1 MENVVSREHDEQ
13 MWWRISDTIRH
24 FMVHGYKYRNVPWTV
39 PHEINMATC
48 PDERY
53 LVNSNI
59 GEFVGSAEQSFLYLD
74 SIGKLGK
81 GKFVTCTP
89 CFRNDEE
96 DYFHQKTFMKVELYD
111 NDFGESSL
119 EEMVELA
126 RDRFSRM
133 TAFLLGDLDPP
144 VRIVSTPEGFDIEI
158 NGIEVG
164 SYGERSWG
172 DMKWLCGTALAEPR
186 FTRAITP
193 KWVAGS

>member
-74 SIGKLGK
+74 TIGKLGK

-89 CFRNDEE
+89 CFRNDDE

-111 NDFGESSL
+111 NDFDESSL
-119 EEMVELA
+119 GDMIELA
-126 RDRFSRM
+126 RDHFFSIGALSEEGEVSPLAATPDRNFS
-133 TAFLLGDLDPP
+133 TSQP
-144 VRIVSTPEGFDIEI
+144 RIKSASSDSIG
-158 NGIEVG
+158 
-164 SYGERSWG
+164 
-172 DMKWLCGTALAEPR
+172 
-186 FTRAITP
+186 
-193 KWVAGS
+193 